1 MTPLPAG
8 VRPSDF
14 ALVIAQGV
22 IVAFVTTLAAKAFS
36 AALSDHCEAQ
46 EGTEDRATAPIAS
59 NPAPWSDP
67 EKIAAPDA
75 NGDVRLR
82 FRA

>member
-1 MTPLPAG
+1 MPPLPAG

-14 ALVIAQGV
+14 ALVAAQGV
-22 IVAFVTTLAAKAFS
+22 FVVLLAVLACKALS
-36 AALSDHCEAQ
+36 AALADHCEAQ
-46 EGTEDRATAPIAS
+46 EAAQDRPGSEIVPV
-59 NPAPWSDP
+59 PAPWSDP
-67 EKIAAPDA
+67 ETIGRPDA